1 MTWVYRQQTG
11 EMLLDGAVVG
21 KGYSGA
27 AECKNQPDL
36 DCVKN
41 RGPIPKGKWRIGP
54 AFHHEQKGPLCI
66 PLGPLP
72 GTETY
77 GRSGF
82 LIHGD
87 SRTVPGSASEGCI
100 ILGPLVRD
108 RIAKSKD
115 KVLEVVAS
123 APVGMGDVHAS
134 EVA

>member
-21 KGYSGA
+21 KGYSGRE
-27 AECKNQPDL
+27 ECKNQSDL

-41 RGPIPKGKWRIGP
+41 RGPIPKGRWKIGP
-54 AFHHEQKGPLCI
+54 AFTHPQKGPLC
-66 PLGPLP
+66 LRLTPLP

>member
-1 MTWVYRQQTG
+1 MTWTYRIDSG
-11 EMLLDGAVVG
+11 EMLEDGVVAG
-21 KGYSGA
+21 RGYSGKD
-27 AECKNQPDL
+27 ECKNQSDL

-41 RGPIPKGKWRIGP
+41 RGPIPKGRWKIGP
-54 AFHHEQKGPLCI
+54 AFTHPQKGPLCI
-66 PLGPLP
+66 PLAPLP

-87 SRTVPGSASEGCI
+87 SRAFPGSASEGCI
-100 ILGPLVRD
+100 VIGPLVRD